1 MKGLVLMNIWVALGL
16 SIAVGFTVSFLS
28 GYGLIPFLHKLKFG
42 QTILDIGPSWH
53 KKKQGTPTMG
63 GFLFILGF
71 SLSLIAVLVTDKL
84 MGGELLIAGREMQ
97 SDVVYTK
104 IFAGLLFAAANGFIG
119 FIDDYIKVVKKRN
132 LGLTEL
138 QKTVMQLAVAVVYMF
153 TLARFAGVNFM
164 WIPYVGVVTNS
175 VLFWFIGII
184 AIYCTVNAA
193 NFTDGVDGLC
203 SSVTSVIC
211 VFFAA
216 VAALRRFTGL
226 SVVCC
231 CLLGAL
237 LGFLMWNHNP
247 AKVMMGDVGSLFLGA
262 MVTSFAFTLDMP
274 WIILLIAVVY
284 VMEFGSDILQIA
296 YVKTHNGK
304 RLFKMAPIHHHY
316 EMSGWSEKKICLVF
330 SFIGIIGGAAALAL
344 VWFGRDM

>member
-1 MKGLVLMNIWVALGL
+1 MNIWVAVGL
-16 SIAVGFTVSFLS
+16 SVAVGFAVSYFS
-28 GYGLIPFLHKLKFG
+28 GFGIIPFLHKLKFG

-71 SLSLIAVLVTDKL
+71 AASLAVVLVTDKI
-84 MGGELLIAGREMQ
+84 MGGSVLVSGREMQ
-97 SDVVYTK
+97 SDIIYTK
-104 IFAGLLFAAANGFIG
+104 IFAGILFAAANGFIG

-132 LGLTEL
+132 LGLTEI
-138 QKTVMQLAVAVVYMF
+138 QKTVMQLAVAVVYLF
-153 TLARFAGVNFM
+153 TLAKFAGVNFM
-164 WIPYVGVVTNS
+164 WIPYVGVYKNTF
-175 VLFWFIGII
+175 LFWFIGII

-193 NFTDGVDGLC
+193 NFTDGIDGLC

-211 VFFAA
+211 VFFA
-216 VAALRRFTGL
+216 VTAAIRQLTGL

-231 CLLGAL
+231 ALLGAL
-237 LGFLMWNHNP
+237 AGFFMWNHNP
-247 AKVMMGDVGSLFLGA
+247 ARVMMGDVGSLFLGG
-262 MVTSFAFTLDMP
+262 MVTMFAFTLDMP
-274 WIILLIAVVY
+274 WIIVLIAVVY
-284 VMEFGSDILQIA
+284 VMEFGSDLLQIA

-316 EMSGWSEKKICLVF
+316 ELSGWSEKKICTVF
-330 SFIGIIGGAAALAL
+330 SLISVVGGLAAVAL

>member
-1 MKGLVLMNIWVALGL
+1 MNIWVAVGL
-16 SIAVGFTVSFLS
+16 SIAVGFAVSYLS
-28 GYGLIPFLHKLKFG
+28 GFGLIPFLHKLKFG

-71 SLSLIAVLVTDKL
+71 AASLTVVLVTDKI
-84 MGGELLIAGREMQ
+84 MGGCLLVKGREMQ
-97 SDVVYTK
+97 SDVILTK
-104 IFAGLLFAAANGFIG
+104 IFSGIIFAAANSFIG

-138 QKTVMQLAVAVVYMF
+138 QKTVMQLAVAVAYLF
-153 TLARFAGVNFM
+153 TLAKFAGVDFM
-164 WIPYVGVVTNS
+164 WIPYIGIYKNTF
-175 VLFWFIGII
+175 LFWFIGII

-211 VFFAA
+211 VFFAIT
-216 VAALRRFTGL
+216 AALRQLTGL
-226 SVVCC
+226 SIVCC
-231 CLLGAL
+231 SLLGAL
-237 LGFLMWNHNP
+237 IGFFVWNRNP
-247 AKVMMGDVGSLFLGA
+247 ARVMMGDVGSLFLGG
-262 MVTSFAFTLDMP
+262 MVASFAFTLDMP
-274 WIILLIAVVY
+274 WIIVLIAAVY
-284 VMEFGSDILQIA
+284 VMEFGSDLLQIA

-316 EMSGWSEKKICLVF
+316 ELCGWSEKKICTVF
-330 SFIGIIGGAAALAL
+330 SLIGTVGGLAALAL